1 MKVDLIIKFDKE
13 KEIELTRDLDGAFMS
28 YKLMKVLDPSLPDM
42 ECISS
47 EGEEDIEYRFS
58 LENTDYEVFQNIV
71 DRYSPEKEND

>member
-1 MKVDLIIKFDKE
+1 MKVDLIIKFNKE
-13 KEIELTRDLDGAFMS
+13 KEVELTRDLDGAFMS

-58 LENTDYEVFQNIV
+58 LEDTDYEAFQNIV
-71 DRYSPEKEND
+71 NRYSSEKEND